1 MLPAGGTPASN
12 RAIRV
17 GPRPRGPRLD
27 GTPFDSLMVPGILL
41 LLVVAL
47 PMAVAAIAEIRTLGW
62 AFAGSMVAGAAQLG
76 WIVAQWLIT
85 GKYFFLQPVML
96 AAGAGVLVLAWLA
109 HRGESLF
116 RPRKGLIRLRP
127 APPAGAKNPLGRGL
141 SPLAGRRRQPDPEVR
156 RSFRASNARGKEES
170 S

>member
-1 MLPAGGTPASN
+1 MLDVEVGSMDSTVAVRRRAASRKPVRIALIALEVLVAVGAVFGGIGLIADNAIGMLPEW
-12 RAIRV
+12 
-17 GPRPRGPRLD
+17 LD
-27 GTPFDSLMVPGILL
+27 GTPFVSWTVPGVLL

-76 WIVAQWLIT
+76 WIVAQWLII

-96 AAGAGVLVLAWLA
+96 AAGAAVLILAWLA

-116 RPRKGLIRLRP
+116 HPR
-127 APPAGAKNPLGRGL
+127 N
-141 SPLAGRRRQPDPEVR
+141 S
-156 RSFRASNARGKEES
+156 
-170 S
+170 